1 MKIYKKLFKYVPKEK
16 YLGYISIL
24 FSIVSAVFT
33 VVGYLC
39 IYKFLDMLL
48 VKNNLLL
55 AKTMAIKTVIYLFLG
70 AIIYFLSGYVSH
82 KLGFR
87 LETNLRKRGIDGLAK
102 SGFRVFDIK
111 ASGYIRKTIDDNAAQ
126 THTIVAHM
134 IPDNSQAII
143 VPIGAIILGFMVSIR
158 AGLCIILLVAA
169 SSIILTRMM
178 GEKEFMKIYQE
189 SLNKLSAECVE
200 YVRGMQVVKIFGGSV
215 KSFKSLYNSIKE
227 YSEYAYN
234 YSVSCKKPYVWY
246 QWIFFGLVSIV
257 IVPLI
262 LFTDIHK
269 NPRLLT
275 VEMIMILF
283 ISGVLFSSFMKIMY
297 LSMHIMQANT
307 AVDKLEELFDDMQ
320 KDKLDYGD
328 KASFENYDIEFENVS
343 FKYDQDYVLNNLS
356 FKLEQN
362 KSYALVGSS
371 GSGKSTIA
379 KLISGFYKVNSGC
392 IKIGGKPIGDYTQQA
407 IINNIAF
414 VFQDSKLFKKTI
426 FENVAMADRD
436 ATYGDVMNVL
446 EQAEC
451 NSILDKFSERENTLI
466 GSKGVYLSG
475 GEKQRIAIARAMLK
489 KSNIVIMDEAS
500 AAIDPENEH
509 ELQKAFK
516 NLMKNKTVIMIAHR
530 LSSIKHLDE
539 ILVFDDGEIVERG
552 THDELMKKD
561 TKYKKLQKLYEEAN
575 EWRVK
580 NEEILKK

>member
-1 MKIYKKLFKYVPKEK
+1 
-16 YLGYISIL
+16 
-24 FSIVSAVFT
+24 
-33 VVGYLC
+33 
-39 IYKFLDMLL
+39 
-48 VKNNLLL
+48 
-55 AKTMAIKTVIYLFLG
+55 
-70 AIIYFLSGYVSH
+70 
-82 KLGFR
+82 
-87 LETNLRKRGIDGLAK
+87 
-102 SGFRVFDIK
+102 
-111 ASGYIRKTIDDNAAQ
+111 
-126 THTIVAHM
+126 
-134 IPDNSQAII
+134 
-143 VPIGAIILGFMVSIR
+143 
-158 AGLCIILLVAA
+158 
-169 SSIILTRMM
+169 
-178 GEKEFMKIYQE
+178 
-189 SLNKLSAECVE
+189 
-200 YVRGMQVVKIFGGSV
+200 
-215 KSFKSLYNSIKE
+215 
-227 YSEYAYN
+227 
-234 YSVSCKKPYVWY
+234 
-246 QWIFFGLVSIV
+246 
-257 IVPLI
+257 
-262 LFTDIHK
+262 
-269 NPRLLT
+269 
-275 VEMIMILF
+275 
-283 ISGVLFSSFMKIMY
+283 
-297 LSMHIMQANT
+297 MHIMQANT

-343 FKYDQDYVLNNLS
+343 FKYDQDYILNNLS